1 MDLSIRALSKLYL
14 ALIPIIGVVM
24 ILSIPQRLGL
34 SIVSQEVVTTILG
47 FAVAAAFLKHPYAE
61 KPGLFELLLGFLA
74 IFTWMWSSFHYED
87 WIIGMA
93 DRTPDKWVPGIFA
106 IVLMMEALRKTS
118 GVPIAILVWVT
129 IVYAFFGHLLP
140 GALEAEHHSP
150 TKIIL
155 YNYAD
160 SNGVPGL
167 VLRVVTTIVLAFI
180 ILGRLMEV
188 SGATK
193 FFTDLAMGWMG
204 HRRGGPAKVAVV
216 ASSAFGMVSG
226 STVGNI
232 MSTGVVTIPLMKES
246 GFRPRY
252 AAAIEAVA
260 SNGGQI
266 APPVMGA
273 TAFLIAEFLEV
284 TYATV
289 VIAAIIPAALYYLV
303 LFLQVDGIA
312 RKFGLHGLP
321 KEDLPKVMA
330 TIIAGWLFLIPL
342 AVLMYFLFWLGF
354 NPALSGIYAVAALFV
369 FMVIKKRKLMSRQE
383 WSSFIFGSGE
393 NLLSIILIGAGA
405 GVVIGVLNST
415 GLAFQ
420 LAIILAD
427 VGLSAGLI
435 VMLMLTALI
444 SIVLGMGMPTA
455 AVYIVVS
462 IVLAPAMAKM
472 GVEPMAAHLF
482 LFYFGLLSML
492 TPPVAVASYVAA
504 GLAGSNMWAT
514 GMVGVQLAAT
524 AYLLP
529 FLWVY
534 NPALIFIGSTEAV
547 IYAIGSAIVAAFML
561 ARAVLDI
568 GGEAKII
575 GSFYFVAALAVGG
588 STVWFGQTSPLVL
601 AASAL
606 GIISVVVFRA
616 RDAKAVAPA
625 Q

>member
-1 MDLSIRALSKLYL
+1 MDQYTRLLSKLYL
-14 ALIPIIGVVM
+14 ALIPIIGVVV

-47 FAVAAAFLKHPYAE
+47 LSVAAAFLKYPYGE
-61 KPGLFELLLGFLA
+61 KPGLLELALGFIALTA
-74 IFTWMWSSFHYED
+74 WMWGSVHYEE

-106 IVLMMEALRKTS
+106 IALMMEALRKAS
-118 GVPIAILVWVT
+118 GLPIAILIWV
-129 IVYAFFGHLLP
+129 IILYAFFGQYLP
-140 GALEAEHHSP
+140 GVFEAEPHSA
-150 TKIIL
+150 TKTIL

-160 SNGVPGL
+160 SNSIPGL

-180 ILGRLMEV
+180 IFGRLMEV

-193 FFTDLAMGWMG
+193 FFTDMAMGWMG

-216 ASSAFGMVSG
+216 ASSIFGMVSG

-246 GFRPRY
+246 GFRARY

-266 APPVMGA
+266 APPVMGT

-284 TYATV
+284 SYGTV
-289 VIAAIIPAALYYLV
+289 VIAAIVPAALYYLV
-303 LFLQVDGIA
+303 LFLQVDAIA
-312 RKFGLHGLP
+312 KKNGLHGIP
-321 KEDLPKVMA
+321 KEDLPKLFAVMLS
-330 TIIAGWLFLIPL
+330 GWLFMIPL
-342 AVLMYFLFWLGF
+342 AVLLYFLFWLGF
-354 NPALSGIYAVAALFV
+354 NPALSAIYAIAALFIL
-369 FMVIKKRKLMSRQE
+369 MIIKQRALPTRTE
-383 WSSFIFGSGE
+383 WGSFVFGSGE
-393 NLLSIILIGAGA
+393 NLLSIILIGGGA
-405 GVVIGVLNST
+405 GLVIGILNST
-415 GLAFQ
+415 GLGFQ
-420 LAIILAD
+420 LALLLSS
-427 VGLSAGLI
+427 VGNLLLMLI
-435 VMLMLTALI
+435 LTALV

-455 AVYIVVS
+455 AVYIVLS
-462 IVLAPAMAKM
+462 IVLAPAMSKM

-514 GMVGVQLAAT
+514 GMIGMQLAAT

-534 NPALIFIGSTEAV
+534 NPALLFVGSLQAS
-547 IYAIGSAIVAAFML
+547 IYVIGSAIVAAFML

-568 GGEAKII
+568 GGEAKIKGCI
-575 GSFYFVAALAVGG
+575 YFVAAFAVGG
-588 STVWFGQTSPLVL
+588 STVWFGQISSLVL
-601 AASAL
+601 VATAL
-606 GIISVVVFRA
+606 GIIAELLFRSREPKVVEPV
-616 RDAKAVAPA
+616 
-625 Q
+625 

>member
-1 MDLSIRALSKLYL
+1 M
-14 ALIPIIGVVM
+14 
-24 ILSIPQRLGL
+24 
-34 SIVSQEVVTTILG
+34 
-47 FAVAAAFLKHPYAE
+47 
-61 KPGLFELLLGFLA
+61 
-74 IFTWMWSSFHYED
+74 
-87 WIIGMA
+87 
-93 DRTPDKWVPGIFA
+93 
-106 IVLMMEALRKTS
+106 
-118 GVPIAILVWVT
+118 
-129 IVYAFFGHLLP
+129 
-140 GALEAEHHSP
+140 
-150 TKIIL
+150 
-155 YNYAD
+155 
-160 SNGVPGL
+160 
-167 VLRVVTTIVLAFI
+167 
-180 ILGRLMEV
+180 
-188 SGATK
+188 
-193 FFTDLAMGWMG
+193 
-204 HRRGGPAKVAVV
+204 
-216 ASSAFGMVSG
+216 
-226 STVGNI
+226 
-232 MSTGVVTIPLMKES
+232 
-246 GFRPRY
+246 
-252 AAAIEAVA
+252 
-260 SNGGQI
+260 
-266 APPVMGA
+266 
-273 TAFLIAEFLEV
+273 
-284 TYATV
+284 
-289 VIAAIIPAALYYLV
+289 V

>member
-1 MDLSIRALSKLYL
+1 
-14 ALIPIIGVVM
+14 V

-47 FAVAAAFLKHPYAE
+47 FAVAAAFLKHPYGE
-61 KPGLFELLLGFLA
+61 KPGLLELLLGFIA
-74 IFTWMWSSFHYED
+74 IATWMWSSFHYED

-106 IVLMMEALRKTS
+106 IVLMMEALRKAS
-118 GVPIAILVWVT
+118 GLPIALLIWVI
-129 IVYAFFGHLLP
+129 IVYAFFGRYLP
-140 GALEAEHHSP
+140 GVFEAEPHSA
-150 TKIIL
+150 TKTIL

-160 SNGVPGL
+160 SNSIPGL

-180 ILGRLMEV
+180 IFGRLMEV

-216 ASSAFGMVSG
+216 ASSIFGMVSG

-246 GFRPRY
+246 GFRSRY

-266 APPVMGA
+266 APPVMGT

-284 TYATV
+284 SYSTV
-289 VIAAIIPAALYYLV
+289 VIAAIVPAVLYYLV
-303 LFLQVDGIA
+303 LFLQVDAIA
-312 RKFGLHGLP
+312 KKYGLHGLP
-321 KEDLPKVMA
+321 KEDLPKIMAVMLS
-330 TIIAGWLFLIPL
+330 GWLFMIPL
-342 AVLMYFLFWLGF
+342 AVLLYFLFWLGF
-354 NPALSGIYAVAALFV
+354 NPALSALYCVGALFV
-369 FMVIKKRKLMSRQE
+369 LMVLRNRSLPTSAE
-383 WSSFIFGSGE
+383 WGSFIFGSGE
-393 NLLSIILIGAGA
+393 NLLSIILIGGGA
-405 GVVIGVLNST
+405 GLVIGILNST
-415 GLAFQ
+415 GLGFQ
-420 LAIILAD
+420 LALLLSS
-427 VGLSAGLI
+427 VGNLF
-435 VMLMLTALI
+435 LMLILTAMV

-455 AVYIVVS
+455 AVYIVLS
-462 IVLAPAMAKM
+462 IVLAPAMSKM

-514 GMVGVQLAAT
+514 GLIGVQLAST

-534 NPALIFIGSTEAV
+534 NPALLFVGSLQASAYV
-547 IYAIGSAIVAAFML
+547 IGSAIIAAFML

-568 GGEAKII
+568 GGEAKIKGI
-575 GSFYFVAALAVGG
+575 ITFAAALAVGG
-588 STVWFGQTSPLVL
+588 STVWFGQTSPIVL
-601 AASAL
+601 IAMAL
-606 GIISVVVFRA
+606 GIGSIFVLRA
-616 RDAKAVAPA
+616 QEAKTLAAA
-625 Q
+625 

>member
-1 MDLSIRALSKLYL
+1 MNSNYQYLSKLYC
-14 ALIPIIGVVM
+14 ALIPIIGVVV
-24 ILSIPQRLGL
+24 ILSVPQRLGL

-47 FAVAAAFLKHPYAE
+47 FAVAAAFLKHPYGE
-61 KPGLFELLLGFLA
+61 KAGVLELCLGFIA
-74 IFTWMWSSFHYED
+74 IAAWMWSSFHYED

-106 IVLMMEALRKTS
+106 ILLMMEALRKTS
-118 GVPIAILVWVT
+118 GQSIAILVW
-129 IVYAFFGHLLP
+129 IIIAYGFFGQYLP
-140 GALEAEHHSP
+140 GVFEAEPHSA
-150 TKIIL
+150 TKTIL

-160 SNGVPGL
+160 SNSIPGL
-167 VLRVVTTIVLAFI
+167 VLRVITTIVLAFI
-180 ILGRLMEV
+180 IFGRLMEV

-216 ASSAFGMVSG
+216 ASSIFGMVSG

-246 GFRPRY
+246 GFRARY

-266 APPVMGA
+266 APPVMGT

-284 TYATV
+284 SYSTV
-289 VIAAIIPAALYYLV
+289 VIAAIVPAALYYLV
-303 LFLQVDGIA
+303 LFLQVDAIAKKNGLDGI
-312 RKFGLHGLP
+312 P
-321 KEDLPKVMA
+321 KEDLPKLIAVMLS
-330 TIIAGWLFLIPL
+330 GWLFLIPL

-354 NPALSGIYAVAALFV
+354 NPAVSAIYAIAALFV
-369 FMVIKKRKLMSRQE
+369 LMVVKKRSLPTSQE
-383 WSSFIFGSGE
+383 WGSFIFGSGE
-393 NLLSIILIGAGA
+393 NLLSIILIGGGA
-405 GVVIGVLNST
+405 GLVIGILNST
-415 GLAFQ
+415 GLGFQ
-420 LAIILAD
+420 LA
-427 VGLSAGLI
+427 
-435 VMLMLTALI
+435 LMLSSVGSLFLMLVLTAMV

-455 AVYIVVS
+455 AVYIVLS
-462 IVLAPAMAKM
+462 IVLAPAMSEM

-514 GMVGVQLAAT
+514 GVIGVQLAAT

-534 NPALIFIGSTEAV
+534 NPALLFIGSVQASV
-547 IYAIGSAIVAAFML
+547 YAIGSAIVAAFML

-568 GGEAKII
+568 GGDAKIK
-575 GSFYFVAALAVGG
+575 GCAYFVAALAVGG
-588 STVWFGQTSPLVL
+588 STVWFGQTSMFVLV
-601 AASAL
+601 ATAL
-606 GIISVVVFRA
+606 GIVSELIFRA
-616 RDAKAVAPA
+616 KESNALAAA
-625 Q
+625 AN